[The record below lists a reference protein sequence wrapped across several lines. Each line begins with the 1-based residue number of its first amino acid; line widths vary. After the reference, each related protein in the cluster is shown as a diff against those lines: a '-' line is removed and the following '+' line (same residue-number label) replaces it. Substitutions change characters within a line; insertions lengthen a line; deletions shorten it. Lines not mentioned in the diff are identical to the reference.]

1 MPPSRSR
8 PTVPAQPTPPPQH
21 RLPRRHRRRRRNNT
35 QTTSAPTS
43 SFAAVSSSSEQP
55 PAQASK
61 GPGLLDLPDD
71 VLHQIFLCVIDSP
84 DASATLCYK
93 SLHNW
98 EYAIWIGRAHPRLY
112 RVLKRI
118 INTVRI
124 YSSDTATP
132 DEIAFT
138 LPSLRHLTL
147 DSHSLAPQFL
157 HTFGSLS
164 SPSALQSLHL
174 ENVQVPFQPFIQLV
188 NSTRHLSSLTLSF
201 ITLRD
206 IPHAIAATLKS
217 LSSLRTLRLHGLS
230 GLTGSCLA
238 SLCNASSDVL
248 DTLSLRYL
256 RHETIT
262 DVVFTK
268 HIAPICLS
276 LTAIDLEHLTQV
288 SAQAVHA
295 FFRQYAPRLS
305 QIRIADLPLSQRQ
318 IHDVLLSAES
328 LADLAIANVSITD
341 PEALALV
348 INNAISNSCIQRL
361 DVRGIYSLTDVDV
374 ATMLNSSNYIH
385 LPLLTVRNS
394 PLVGDDT
401 CSIIAGRAGESLRV
415 LDLRGCIISDAG
427 LVALANEC
435 HGLRDI
441 ALGSDG
447 TQVPWH
453 DAPLYRSDELSNY
466 GFDEL
471 LMACGQTLRHFFW
484 ETPRVVVPGDGPIR
498 FESLGIKNLHAGRL
512 AQALSQ
518 NCANLIR
525 VEVNWLRPALSHL
538 AERAA
543 CDLRFFELDKQHRH
557 VSVFLDKEPL

>member
-1 MPPSRSR
+1 MPSRRSR
-8 PTVPAQPTPPPQH
+8 PTVPAQPTPPQH
-21 RLPRRHRRRRRNNT
+21 RPPRRHRRHRRNNT
-35 QTTSAPTS
+35 QPSSASTS
-43 SFAAVSSSSEQP
+43 SSTAVSSSSEQRAGHAP
-55 PAQASK
+55 K
-61 GPGLLDLPDD
+61 RLGLLDLPDD
-71 VLHQIFLCVIDSP
+71 VLHLIFLCVIDSP

-98 EYAIWIGRAHPRLY
+98 EYALWIGRAHPRLY
-112 RVLKRI
+112 LVLKRI
-118 INTVRI
+118 INTVCI

-164 SPSALQSLHL
+164 SPTALQSLHL
-174 ENVQVPFQPFIQLV
+174 ENVDVPFQPFIHLV
-188 NSTRHLSSLTLSF
+188 NSTRHLSALTLSF

-206 IPHAIAATLKS
+206 IPRAIAATLKS

-238 SLCNASSDVL
+238 SLCNGSSHVL
-248 DTLSLRYL
+248 DKLSLRYL

-268 HIAPICLS
+268 QLAPVCLS
-276 LTAIDLEHLTQV
+276 LTAIDLEHLIHV
-288 SAQAVHA
+288 SAQALHG
-295 FFRQYAPRLS
+295 FFRQYAPGLS

-318 IHDVLLSAES
+318 IQDILLCAES
-328 LADLAIANVSITD
+328 LFDLAMANVTITD

-348 INNAISNSCIQRL
+348 INSAITNSCLQRL

-374 ATMLNSSNYIH
+374 ATMLNSSSCNQIPAFT
-385 LPLLTVRNS
+385 LRNS

-401 CSIIAGRAGESLRV
+401 CSIIARRAGESLRV

-427 LVALANEC
+427 LVALANQC

-441 ALGSDG
+441 AFGSDG

-512 AQALSQ
+512 AQALAQ
-518 NCANLIR
+518 NCAKLIR
-525 VEVNWLRPALSHL
+525 VEVNWLRPASSHA

-543 CDLRFFELDKQHRH
+543 CDLRFFELDNQHRY
-557 VSVFLDKEPL
+557 VSVFLDREPL

>member
-1 MPPSRSR
+1 MPSRRSR
-8 PTVPAQPTPPPQH
+8 PTVAAQPTPPQH
-21 RLPRRHRRRRRNNT
+21 RPPRRHRRRRRNSS
-35 QTTSAPTS
+35 QPSSASTS
-43 SFAAVSSSSEQP
+43 SSTTVSSSSEQP
-55 PAQASK
+55 AAQA
-61 GPGLLDLPDD
+61 PRRLGLLELPDD
-71 VLHQIFLCVIDSP
+71 VLHLIFLFVIDSP

-118 INTVRI
+118 INTVCI

-164 SPSALQSLHL
+164 SSTALQSLHL
-174 ENVQVPFQPFIQLV
+174 ENVDVPFQPFIHLV
-188 NSTRHLSSLTLSF
+188 NSTRHLSALTLSF

-206 IPHAIAATLKS
+206 IPRALAATLKS

-230 GLTGSCLA
+230 GLNGSCLA
-238 SLCNASSDVL
+238 SLCNASSHVL
-248 DTLSLRYL
+248 DKLSLRYL

-268 HIAPICLS
+268 QLAPVCLS
-276 LTAIDLEHLTQV
+276 LTAIDLEHLIHV
-288 SAQAVHA
+288 SAQALHS

-305 QIRIADLPLSQRQ
+305 QIRIADLPFSQRQ
-318 IHDVLLSAES
+318 IHDVLLCAES
-328 LADLAIANVSITD
+328 LFDLAIANVSITD

-348 INNAISNSCIQRL
+348 INSVITNSCLQRL
-361 DVRGIYSLTDVDV
+361 DLRGIYSMTDVDV
-374 ATMLNSSNYIH
+374 ATILNSSSCNQFPAFT
-385 LPLLTVRNS
+385 LRNS

-401 CSIIAGRAGESLRV
+401 CSIIAGCAGESLRV
-415 LDLRGCIISDAG
+415 LDLRGCIIFDAG
-427 LVALANEC
+427 LVALANQC
-435 HGLRDI
+435 HGLTDI
-441 ALGSDG
+441 SFGSDG

-512 AQALSQ
+512 AQGLTR
-518 NCANLIR
+518 NCAKLIR
-525 VEVNWLRPALSHL
+525 VEVNWLRPPPSHV
-538 AERAA
+538 AERAL
-543 CDLRFFELDKQHRH
+543 CDLRFFELDNEHRH
-557 VSVFLDKEPL
+557 VSVFLDREPL